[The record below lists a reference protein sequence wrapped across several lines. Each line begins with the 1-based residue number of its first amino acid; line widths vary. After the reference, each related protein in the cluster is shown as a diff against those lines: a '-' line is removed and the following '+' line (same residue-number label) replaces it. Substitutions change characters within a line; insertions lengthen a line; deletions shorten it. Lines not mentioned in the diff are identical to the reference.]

1 MFYRFFSAIIIFNLF
16 GLTVRAQISYDRY
29 TVNDGLPSQTVYYA
43 IQDKQGFLWLSTDAG
58 VSRFDGKKFT
68 NFTTEDGLAEDEILA
83 MYEDRKGRIWFFPF
97 SKKIS
102 YYYKGKFYSEKNDPM
117 IRKLPD
123 QYLGNVFAFTEDA
136 AGNIYIP
143 SLTGKLFK
151 IDPQNNISRYQI
163 PGDIAYIYPSADR
176 KKIFCIIAATPKLK
190 EKIFELKPHG
200 KIRKIPDIEL
210 EHHSQNRAWYTNPT
224 STAILYS
231 IGSKLYGIDGL
242 QSSYLMSFDYAS
254 SHNKYY
260 WFNKDRYSNIWRSD
274 LTGQNILYRRIG
286 NHYEAPVNILPNK
299 PAFICFDKENN
310 VWLLT
315 KAEGIYKMP
324 YSRLSNQL
332 EFRVNSQ
339 SKGKHL
345 LSSCITDDGIL
356 WLGYTNGYI
365 SCFSKKETRQYDLG
379 VYSPLINRVLQI
391 RQDPEGNIWAATDRL
406 VLLFKKKPTGVYD
419 TPIEIKRN
427 DGSRIGASKGIYFDL
442 RGNVFL
448 TSSAFASLK
457 LNKRLMVFEHV
468 NKNYAFFR
476 RRFFSNYID
485 SKGRRYQNSIKG
497 FVQFLDTTHE
507 RFTDLSA
514 TDPRLKVRIQHYA
527 ENSNGTLFLATYSD
541 GLIALK
547 NNKVTAVFKRG
558 DGLAGSVCKRIYC
571 LHDTLYVATNGGISI
586 LSFEKERFKLIQNV
600 KQDKGLISNDVN
612 DLSFWNRNMYAATS
626 EGLSILRLPVINHA
640 SSEPPILSIQHI
652 RSGKTQFS
660 PEKKFVLPYGEEKG
674 ITIGYI
680 APVMDKP
687 QLVQYR
693 YRFAGNEKEWQLTS
707 SNELE
712 FSGLPFGK
720 YALEIQAKK
729 YNSGWSQSKVIRF
742 TITPPFYYSAW
753 FLLLCIFIGII
764 VLILTFRYI
773 LKRKVKQ
780 QLVVIRE
787 REAIE
792 KERMRISADIHDDI
806 GSEITS
812 IIILSKNLR
821 DQHTSSSMN
830 STLDKLEA
838 SSHEVINKM
847 NEVIWTLNSSN
858 DTLHNLLAYLRN
870 HIYQFSEKYAM
881 NTSLEIDDSL
891 YRDTPMSAE
900 QRRSIFL
907 LVKEILHNVVKHANA
922 GQLMITIS
930 ESLHHLLIEVKDNG
944 KGFDPASGSNGN
956 GLRNMSK
963 RIDTLKG
970 SLSINSEINKGTCVL
985 VKLPLKNNQL

>member
-1 MFYRFFSAIIIFNLF
+1 MLYRFLLAILVFNLPV
-16 GLTVRAQISYDRY
+16 LTSRAQISYDRY

-136 AGNIYIP
+136 SGNIYIP

-151 IDPQNNISRYQI
+151 IDSQNKISRYQI

-176 KKIFCIIAATPKLK
+176 KKIFCIVAATPQFK
-190 EKIFELKPHG
+190 EEIFELKPHG
-200 KIRKIPDIEL
+200 KIRKIPDIEFG
-210 EHHSQNRAWYTNPT
+210 HHSQIRSWYTNPT

-231 IGSKLYGIDGL
+231 VGSKLYGIDGL

-260 WFNKDRYSNIWRSD
+260 WFNKDRHSNIWRSD

-286 NHYEAPVNILPNK
+286 NHYEAPINILPNK

-379 VYSPLINRVLQI
+379 IYSPLINRVLQI

-406 VLLFKKKPTGVYD
+406 VLLIKKKSTGVYD
-419 TPIEIKRN
+419 TPVEIKRS
-427 DGSRIGASKGIYFDL
+427 DGDRIGASKGIYFDQQ
-442 RGNVFL
+442 GNVFL

-457 LNKRLMVFEHV
+457 LNKRLMVFEYVH
-468 NKNYAFFR
+468 KNYSFFR

-507 RFTDLSA
+507 LFTDLSA
-514 TDPRLKVRIQHYA
+514 KDPRLKVRIQHYA
-527 ENSNGTLFLATYSD
+527 ENSSGTLFLATYSD

-547 NNKVTAVFKRG
+547 DNKVTAFFKRA

-586 LSFEKERFKLIQNV
+586 LSFQKSRFKLIQNM

-612 DLSFWNRNMYAATS
+612 DLSFWNQSLYAATS
-626 EGLSILRLPVINHA
+626 EGLSIIPLPVRNSA
-640 SSEPPILSIQHI
+640 SAKPPILSIQHI
-652 RSGKTQFS
+652 RSGKTEFS
-660 PEKKFVLPYGEEKG
+660 TEKEFTLPYSEEKG

-680 APVMDKP
+680 APVMDQP

-729 YNSGWSQSKVIRF
+729 YNSDWSPSKIIRF
-742 TITPPFYYSAW
+742 TITPPFYYSTW
-753 FLLLCIFIGII
+753 FLLLCIVFGITLL
-764 VLILTFRYI
+764 VLVFRYI

-780 QLVVIRE
+780 QLMAIRE
-787 REAIE
+787 REAVE

-812 IIILSKNLR
+812 IIILSKTLR
-821 DQHTSSSMN
+821 DQRSPASMN
-830 STLDKLEA
+830 RILDKLET

-858 DTLHNLLAYLRN
+858 DTLLNLLAYLRN
-870 HIYQFSEKYAM
+870 HIHQFSEKHAII
-881 NTSLEIDDSL
+881 TTLEIDDSL

-907 LVKEILHNVVKHANA
+907 LVKEILHNVVKHADTN
-922 GQLMITIS
+922 QLSVAIS
-930 ESLHHLLIEVKDNG
+930 ESANTLRIQVEDKG
-944 KGFDPASGSNGN
+944 KGFDPASRSNGN
-956 GLRNMSK
+956 GLRNMNK
-963 RIDTLKG
+963 RISTLKG
-970 SLSINSEINKGTCVL
+970 KLSITTQIGSGTRIL
-985 VKLPLKNNQL
+985 IELPI